1 MNTIFMNTKNRKTP
15 HPYRLLTNLTD
26 KIDLR
31 RGKKSLALSNFS
43 IYHNVEK
50 HKKLRKQE

>member
-15 HPYRLLTNLTD
+15 HPHRLLTNLTD
-26 KIDLR
+26 KIDFR